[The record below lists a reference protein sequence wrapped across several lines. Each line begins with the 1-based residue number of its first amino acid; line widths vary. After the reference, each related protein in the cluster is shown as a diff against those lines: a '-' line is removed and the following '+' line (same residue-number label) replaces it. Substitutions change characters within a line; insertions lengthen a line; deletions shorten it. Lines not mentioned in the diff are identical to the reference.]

1 VLGLLR
7 QSLRDDPSI
16 LREALAG
23 LEQAETRDREAAQ
36 ARTLAERGDALFRDA
51 ADPVRGNPQG
61 RVAMVE
67 FFDARC
73 GFCKQMHPVMEQLL
87 ARERDL
93 RVVMKD
99 LPILGPN
106 SVLAARAM
114 LAAQRQ
120 NGYVPL
126 YDALMRLR
134 EDTTEPVL
142 RREAERLRLDWPRL
156 RREMEEPA
164 VTGPHRAQRDAGP
177 CAANPG
183 HARLHHRH
191 HDPAGR
197 HRPRHAAGAG
207 GARPRRLS
215 ARIVPGAGR
224 DKLRR
229 MELPPRAPHLP
240 NGRPA

>member
-1 VLGLLR
+1 MTPTPRRALLALAALLPGSALAQALTAAQREEVLGLLR

-23 LEQAETRDREAAQ
+23 LEQAETRDREAAR

-61 RVAMVE
+61 RVTMVE

-164 VTGPHRAQRDAGP
+164 VT
-177 CAANPG
+177 
-183 HARLHHRH
+183 
-191 HDPAGR
+191 
-197 HRPRHAAGAG
+197 
-207 GARPRRLS
+207 
-215 ARIVPGAGR
+215 ARIERNVTLARALEIQGTPAFVIGTTILPGATDLATLQG
-224 DKLRR
+224 LVA
-229 MELPPRAPHLP
+229 RARA
-240 NGRPA
+240 G

>member
-1 VLGLLR
+1 MTLAPRRALLALATLLPGAALAQALTPAQREEVLGLLR

-23 LEQAETRDREAAQ
+23 LEQAEARDREAAQ
-36 ARTLAERGDALFRDA
+36 GRALAQHADALFRDA
-51 ADPVRGNPQG
+51 GDPVRGNPQG

-73 GFCKQMHPVMEQLL
+73 GYCKQMHPVMEQLL

-93 RVVMKD
+93 RVVLKD

-106 SVLAARAM
+106 SVLATRAL

-120 NGYVPL
+120 NGYGPL
-126 YDALMRLR
+126 HDALMRLR

-164 VTGPHRAQRDAGP
+164 VT
-177 CAANPG
+177 
-183 HARLHHRH
+183 
-191 HDPAGR
+191 
-197 HRPRHAAGAG
+197 
-207 GARPRRLS
+207 
-215 ARIVPGAGR
+215 ARIERNVTLARALEIQGTPAFIIGTTILPGATDLATLQG
-224 DKLRR
+224 LVA
-229 MELPPRAPHLP
+229 RARA
-240 NGRPA
+240 G